1 VLVLGRGVE
10 DQVSMRALV
19 ARLGIASEQVI
30 DHPVTQGR
38 NETRIWLFAATERRA
53 RRRATPTLL
62 DSVVSVPGGVCAVVR

>member
-1 VLVLGRGVE
+1 
-10 DQVSMRALV
+10 VSMRALV
-19 ARLGIASEQVI
+19 ARLGIACRGASVYALARGI

-62 DSVVSVPGGVCAVVR
+62 GSVVLVPGLW